1 MRNDVL
7 TLINQTYVTDDYGVE
22 RATETPKNVFCDVA
36 SITQNEFY
44 AANEAGLK
52 PALRFDIFAYD
63 YSGEELVEFN
73 GVRYTIYRTYQ
84 RYNDVL
90 ELYTQKEVGVNG

>member
-7 TLINQTYVTDDYGVE
+7 TLVSQAYALDDYGVQ
-22 RATETPKNVFCDVA
+22 RPTETTRNVYCDVA
-36 SITQNEFY
+36 SITQTEFY
-44 AANEAGLK
+44 AANEAGLR

-63 YSGEELVEFN
+63 YNGEEIVEFN
-73 GVRYTIYRTYQ
+73 GVRYNVYRTYQ

-90 ELYTQKEVGVNG
+90 ELYVNKVVGINV